1 MSTPRTPDG
10 AKPSEPSPALADGAL
25 VTRDDYDHAEEIKA
39 VPLRHPWR
47 WVFIGVIAVLAAM
60 LINSMVKNP
69 NYDWDLVW
77 KYIYDQ
83 RVVEGIRYTLILSVG
98 AMAIALIV
106 GVTIAVMR
114 MSDNPVVSGV
124 AWLYLWVFRG
134 TPVYTQ
140 LIFWGLLGVLI
151 PKIGIGI
158 PFGPTFVSWDTQ
170 QIITPFVAALFGLAL
185 NEAAYMAEIVRAG
198 LLSVDGGQQEAAAA
212 LGMSTGKTM
221 SRIVLPQAMRVIVP
235 PTGNEFISMLKTTSL
250 VLAVPFTLE
259 LQAQTKNIAVPIFKP
274 IPLLIVAAFWYL
286 VITSILMVG
295 QFYLERYFGRG
306 SNRVPPLT
314 PMQKLKLRLGIGAP
328 PKREADPKAVAIDP
342 DAEISIEQIGP
353 KG

>member
-1 MSTPRTPDG
+1 M
-10 AKPSEPSPALADGAL
+10 AAEPAREAGALASRG
-25 VTRDDYDHAEEIKA
+25 DYEHAEEIQA

-47 WVFIGVIAVLAAM
+47 WVFIALLGLLAAM
-60 LINSMVKNP
+60 LISNIVKNP
-69 NYDWDLVW
+69 NYDWDLVA
-77 KYIYDQ
+77 KYLYDK

-98 AMAIALIV
+98 AMLIALIV
-106 GVTIAVMR
+106 GVSVAVMR

-124 AWLYLWVFRG
+124 AWFYLWVFRG

-151 PKIGIGI
+151 PKIGLGI
-158 PFGPTFVSWDTQ
+158 PFGPTWVEWSTPE
-170 QIITPFVAALFGLAL
+170 IVTPFVAALFGLAL

-198 LLSVDGGQQEAAAA
+198 LLSVDGGQNEAAAA
-212 LGMSTGKTM
+212 LGMSRGKTM

-250 VLAVPFTLE
+250 VSAVPFTLE

-286 VITSILMVG
+286 VITSILMIG

-306 SNRVPPLT
+306 SNRVQPLT
-314 PMQKLKLRLGIGAP
+314 PMQKLKLRLGIGGP
-328 PKREADPKAVAIDP
+328 PKQKVDPRSAAIDP
-342 DAEISIEQIGP
+342 DAEIAVEQMGP